1 MQNLPHP
8 SLEAGQHSQALQTH
22 IQQECA
28 LQGGKITF
36 KRFMELA
43 LYAPGL
49 GYYSAGNCKFGPAG
63 DFVTAPEISPL
74 FGQSVSSALQA
85 ILQNFSSNSMPCI
98 LELGAGTGKLAADI
112 LENLYCLPEKYF
124 ILEIS
129 ADLIE
134 RQKQYL
140 QTRLDLKLFNRI
152 QWLDQLPSTPFAGI
166 IIANEVIDAIP
177 VHKIKLSCENKIQ
190 KYSEYYV
197 KFENNQFQWQVDIP
211 STPVLIQAF
220 SEISSLSDI
229 SADFDSEI
237 NTDLKPWLAGLSE
250 CLTQG
255 VMIFI
260 DYGFPEHEYYHEDRK
275 MGTLMCHYRHRAH
288 DDVFQHIGL
297 TDITAHVD
305 FTALACAAQ
314 ALNLHVAGFT
324 TQGAYLLD
332 NNLTHFAQQALQNA
346 STATSYLI
354 SQQVQQLTSPQEMG
368 ELFKVMAVTKQ
379 WDHPLTGFQL
389 RDHRYRL

>member
-1 MQNLPHP
+1 MQNLPTP
-8 SLEAGQHSQALQTH
+8 SLEAQKHSQVLQTH
-22 IQQECA
+22 IQKECT

-74 FGQSVSSALQA
+74 FGQSVSFALQA
-85 ILQNFSSNSMPCI
+85 ILQNFSSNSRPCI

-112 LENLYCLPEKYF
+112 LENLDYLPEKYY

-134 RQKQYL
+134 RQKNYL
-140 QTRLDLKLFNRI
+140 KTSLNPSLFSSI
-152 QWLDQLPSTPFAGI
+152 QWLTQLPSTPFAGI
-166 IIANEVIDAIP
+166 ILANEVIDAMP
-177 VHKIKLSCENKIQ
+177 VHKIKLSCENTVQ
-190 KYSEYYV
+190 TYWEYYV
-197 KFENNQFQWQVDIP
+197 KFQDNQFQWQVDPP
-211 STPVLIQAF
+211 STPILAQAL
-220 SEISSLSDI
+220 SHISSLTNI
-229 SADFDSEI
+229 SEDFTCEI
-237 NTDLKPWLAGLSE
+237 NTDLKPWLAGLAE
-250 CLTQG
+250 FLTQG

-260 DYGFPEHEYYHEDRK
+260 DYGFPEHEYYHADRK

-305 FTALACAAQ
+305 FTALANAAHELE
-314 ALNLHVAGFT
+314 LNVAGFT

-346 STATSYLI
+346 STVTPYLI
-354 SQQVQQLTSPQEMG
+354 AQQVQQLTSPQEMG